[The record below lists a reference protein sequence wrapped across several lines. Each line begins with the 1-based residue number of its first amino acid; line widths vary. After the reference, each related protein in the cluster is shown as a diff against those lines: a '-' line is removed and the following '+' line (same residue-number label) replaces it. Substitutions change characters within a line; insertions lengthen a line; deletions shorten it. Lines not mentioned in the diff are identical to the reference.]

1 MPLSPLCSLFGLL
14 TWKKHAALVK
24 SRSPCMLTR
33 TRELNEAGNKHR
45 TAHLPPFE
53 FLFTLHKRVLK
64 VAGQSYYLSPVHSP
78 SCFPRWLFCTFH
90 SLLKYLMGPPL
101 FSVSFYWGSRGD
113 QMRSSTRSHTHTH
126 HLLASVSSNSAFLP
140 VTEWVSPLPGKAN
153 PFPRVLDPICSHLLK
168 NITLEISSLSPTATI
183 PVPNASH
190 QLTNI

>member
-1 MPLSPLCSLFGLL
+1 MLSLWPTHLKKTCSSSEIPLSLYAHMHPWTKWGWKQTQDCSLASL
-14 TWKKHAALVK
+14 WIPV
-24 SRSPCMLTR
+24 RSPQESSWSSWTIML
-33 TRELNEAGNKHR
+33 
-45 TAHLPPFE
+45 
-53 FLFTLHKRVLK
+53 
-64 VAGQSYYLSPVHSP
+64 PVPIHSP

-90 SLLKYLMGPPL
+90 SLLKYLTGPPL

-153 PFPRVLDPICSHLLK
+153 PFPHVLDPICFHLLK
-168 NITLEISSLSPTATI
+168 NITLEISSLSPTATT